1 MHAKVYKAMFLV
13 VLVGMP
19 LAAWR
24 MAFVPRNAMAGR
36 LDTQVAAKRERLKA
50 VNKATATIGDLEKE
64 IEALN
69 KAINFLRA
77 KLPSEK
83 EIDKVL
89 QEVWG
94 LAEENHLVTK
104 SIRTMDRKKLPA
116 DMAASMGQGEQPI
129 TIQLEGSFL
138 GFYAFMQ
145 ALEKQ
150 PRIML
155 VREMN
160 MLKPEKS
167 PEGYV
172 SVEFIVTI
180 FFENSENKPWQ
191 KTFAR

>member
-1 MHAKVYKAMFLV
+1 MQAKVYKALFLA
-13 VLVGMP
+13 VLVGLP
-19 LAAWR
+19 LSAWR
-24 MAFVPRNAMAGR
+24 MAFVPRNVMAGK
-36 LDTQVAAKRERLKA
+36 LESQVADKRERLKA

-69 KAINFLRA
+69 KAINYLRA
-77 KLPSEK
+77 KLPNEK

-94 LAEENHLVTK
+94 LAERNHLVTK

-116 DMAASMGQGEQPI
+116 DVAASMGQGEQPI

-138 GFYAFMQ
+138 GFYAFLQ
-145 ALEKQ
+145 ELEKQ

-160 MLKPEKS
+160 MLKTEKAA
-167 PEGYV
+167 EGYI

-180 FFENSENKPWQ
+180 FFENSEAKPWQ

>member
-1 MHAKVYKAMFLV
+1 MQAKVYKAMFLAL
-13 VLVGMP
+13 LVGLP

-24 MAFVPRNAMAGR
+24 MAFVPRNVMAGKIE
-36 LDTQVAAKRERLKA
+36 TQVADKRERLKA

-69 KAINFLRA
+69 KAINYLRA

-94 LAEENHLVTK
+94 LAERNHLVTK

-116 DMAASMGQGEQPI
+116 DVAASMGQGEQPI

-145 ALEKQ
+145 ELEKQ

-155 VREMN
+155 VREMT
-160 MLKPEKS
+160 MLKPEKA

-191 KTFAR
+191 KTYAP

>member
-1 MHAKVYKAMFLV
+1 MQAKVYKAMFLA
-13 VLVGMP
+13 LLLGLP

-24 MAFVPRNAMAGR
+24 MAFVPRNVMAGKIE
-36 LDTQVAAKRERLKA
+36 TQVADKRERLKA

-69 KAINFLRA
+69 KAINYLRA

-94 LAEENHLVTK
+94 LAERNHLVTK

-116 DMAASMGQGEQPI
+116 DVAASMGQGEQPI

-138 GFYAFMQ
+138 GFYAFLQ
-145 ALEKQ
+145 ELEKQ

-155 VREMN
+155 VREMT
-160 MLKPEKS
+160 MLKPEKA

-180 FFENSENKPWQ
+180 FFENSENKSWQ
-191 KTFAR
+191 KTFAP